1 MKRTFAVL
9 GGVALAASFLN
20 LYLNFF
26 FAVVFSLIAIG
37 VLTFRNKK
45 NAQLLICMICVS
57 VLALNITNL
66 ASKQDQAK
74 DIKGE
79 RVMKAQILEVE
90 EYGAYNRITVN
101 TRVDSL
107 RLKAELFDFS
117 KGNYTQGDILTLT
130 ADLEEPSHSYGKYLS
145 ANGIQLYGTVS
156 EISEINRGKGIYKGI
171 YHLRNYIED
180 TLKNT
185 LGIKGS
191 APLIAIIT
199 GNQSYF
205 EAETERAIRA
215 SGTSHIMVVSGLHLG
230 ILCGA
235 AVGLLKRFKARPKF
249 VFLGGIAT
257 VFLIL
262 AICSFHISAIRAALT
277 YVVMLLGVLLQKR
290 ADALNSLGFAVFI
303 IVVANPFVAG
313 NVSFLLSVSATFG
326 VVVLAPMLK
335 RICTPF
341 ALKGKVSV
349 LYDQF
354 LQALCVSVAAL
365 LCALPIL
372 IFYFGSI
379 SVASIFVNILIS
391 YAVSLALTLTA
402 LGVLTSF
409 IPFVGKMI
417 LLLAASLGGYV
428 MWVINLFGRAERFI
442 IYFDET
448 SKIIA
453 SLTGIVIILS
463 IIYFDIKKER
473 KETHNAD

>member
-9 GGVALAASFLN
+9 GGVALAASFVN
-20 LYLNFF
+20 LYLNSF
-26 FAVVFSLIAIG
+26 FAVFFSFLAIAFLI
-37 VLTFRNKK
+37 FKNKK
-45 NAQLLICMICVS
+45 NARLLICMVCML
-57 VLALNITNL
+57 VLILNITNL
-66 ASKQDQAK
+66 ALKQDMAK
-74 DIKGE
+74 DIRGE
-79 RVMKAQILEVE
+79 RVIKAQILEVE
-90 EYGAYNRITVN
+90 EHGGYNRITVS

-107 RLKAELFDFS
+107 RLKAQLSDFS
-117 KGNYTQGDILTLT
+117 KVNYTQGDTVTLT
-130 ADLEEPSHSYGKYLS
+130 ADLEEPSHSYGQYLS

-171 YHLRNYIED
+171 YHLRKHIED

-205 EAETERAIRA
+205 DAATERAIKA

-235 AVGLLKRFKARPKF
+235 AVGLLKRFKVRPGF

-262 AICSFHISAIRAALT
+262 ALCSFHISAIRAAIT
-277 YVVMLLGVLLQKR
+277 YVVMLFGILIQKR
-290 ADALNSLGFAVFI
+290 ADALNSLGFAVFV
-303 IVVANPFVAG
+303 IVTANPFVAG
-313 NVSFLLSVSATFG
+313 NVSFLLSISATFG

-335 RICTPF
+335 RNCTPF
-341 ALKGKVSV
+341 ALKGKISLIFGRLLQTLYVSV
-349 LYDQF
+349 
-354 LQALCVSVAAL
+354 SAL
-365 LCALPIL
+365 LCTLPIL

-379 SVASIFVNILIS
+379 SVAAIFVNIFIS
-391 YAVSLALTLTA
+391 YAVSFALTLTA

-409 IPFVGKMI
+409 IPFVGKMVLI
-417 LLLAASLGGYV
+417 LAASLGGYV
-428 MWVINLFGRAERFI
+428 MWVINLFGKAERFI
-442 IYFDET
+442 IYFDTT

-453 SLTGIVIILS
+453 SLIGIAIIFS
-463 IIYFDIKKER
+463 IIYFDIRRKR
-473 KETHNAD
+473 KEAHNAD

>member
-1 MKRTFAVL
+1 
-9 GGVALAASFLN
+9 
-20 LYLNFF
+20 
-26 FAVVFSLIAIG
+26 
-37 VLTFRNKK
+37 
-45 NAQLLICMICVS
+45 
-57 VLALNITNL
+57 
-66 ASKQDQAK
+66 
-74 DIKGE
+74 
-79 RVMKAQILEVE
+79 
-90 EYGAYNRITVN
+90 
-101 TRVDSL
+101 
-107 RLKAELFDFS
+107 
-117 KGNYTQGDILTLT
+117 
-130 ADLEEPSHSYGKYLS
+130 
-145 ANGIQLYGTVS
+145 
-156 EISEINRGKGIYKGI
+156 
-171 YHLRNYIED
+171 
-180 TLKNT
+180 
-185 LGIKGS
+185 
-191 APLIAIIT
+191 
-199 GNQSYF
+199 
-205 EAETERAIRA
+205 
-215 SGTSHIMVVSGLHLG
+215 
-230 ILCGA
+230 
-235 AVGLLKRFKARPKF
+235 
-249 VFLGGIAT
+249 
-257 VFLIL
+257 
-262 AICSFHISAIRAALT
+262 
-277 YVVMLLGVLLQKR
+277 
-290 ADALNSLGFAVFI
+290 
-303 IVVANPFVAG
+303 
-313 NVSFLLSVSATFG
+313 
-326 VVVLAPMLK
+326 MLK